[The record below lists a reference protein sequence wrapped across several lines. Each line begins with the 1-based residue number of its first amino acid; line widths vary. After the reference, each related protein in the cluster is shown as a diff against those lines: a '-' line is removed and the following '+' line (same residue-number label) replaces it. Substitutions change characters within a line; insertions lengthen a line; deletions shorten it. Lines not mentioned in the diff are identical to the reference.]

1 MEGGE
6 TAVTNAFGGYVS
18 RNLTFGHPC
27 HVGVTKLASCTC
39 PCSWLVLHV
48 GPVNPH
54 VPEPPTAVRFSGV
67 PRGLRASGFRPREIQ
82 NRRTSVV
89 FDRGALIRVATYGPS
104 VFFWLCASR
113 SRNAHHFLLTDAFG
127 PIFISPGRRGDE
139 DELFEGMRV
148 CTATLLHSVGGGT
161 PLLLRKPA
169 HLINAPRASS
179 WRRQKEVDRLD
190 DARTLPTVKG
200 MSTIDESQDPS
211 TDPEEE
217 LKTRSREGP
226 TDFSTTPLDR
236 RERACAHDIKFH
248 NILARDGLRREGGAR
263 LGGGSP
269 GVQLGRSVAD
279 ELALG
284 CMSFYSGCY
293 RSFVLEIFTTF
304 IAYHAIVLLHTV
316 RGPCSEERVLP
327 GRVVAYRL
335 YPCQVDRTI
344 ADSSM
349 PVPGRLRCV
358 GSVTL
363 EI

>member
-169 HLINAPRASS
+169 HLINAPRA
-179 WRRQKEVDRLD
+179 R
-190 DARTLPTVKG
+190 
-200 MSTIDESQDPS
+200 
-211 TDPEEE
+211 
-217 LKTRSREGP
+217 
-226 TDFSTTPLDR
+226 
-236 RERACAHDIKFH
+236 
-248 NILARDGLRREGGAR
+248 
-263 LGGGSP
+263 
-269 GVQLGRSVAD
+269 
-279 ELALG
+279 